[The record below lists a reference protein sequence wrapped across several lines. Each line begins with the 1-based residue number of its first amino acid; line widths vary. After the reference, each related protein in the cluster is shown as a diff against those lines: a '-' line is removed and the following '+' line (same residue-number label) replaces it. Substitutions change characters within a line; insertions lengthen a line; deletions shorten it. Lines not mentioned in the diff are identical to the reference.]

1 MNILR
6 GRSPFLRRD
15 HAISTPKALRK
26 IAQGCGAAATLG
38 DDDLNHDSDPNGVA
52 ERTPEPFQ
60 GSPVCTDIQPRVAAA
75 PQPWAMLRNRFAVGT
90 QLRGFLFVACVLLT
104 GCGQEL
110 DTLYGQRRGS
120 GAETSVNG
128 TSVFSGMCARADH
141 KVYGSMSLS
150 PRLAERADCIV
161 WFPNDFEP
169 PTPEVRKW
177 FQDWLIAQPGRTL
190 IYVGRDYDAA
200 RWYWKKNQPDTPD
213 ELQAELQRRMSE
225 AAGDFSTAR
234 QAIPQSEDCLWFTVE
249 AKYQQR
255 DVRSLKGDPAW
266 VAGIDPAQLEI
277 ELCGRMKPSEY
288 AEVLVESEGDMLL
301 SREPFDESQLLVV
314 ANGSFLLNL
323 PLVNHEH
330 RKLAGKL
337 IDAIGP
343 AGAKGRVPR
352 ELCRRAA
359 HRGRRPHR
367 RHADRRGNLLDLADQ
382 LDSAASG
389 DCRHSLLFL
398 AVSDPRRSPFARAAG
413 ASPISAGTSPPS
425 PNCSSAAETG
435 PTPKPAWR
443 SIVNKPR
450 WTKQRSESTEG
461 GTYPPRSLTAKPQA
475 KHSTLWQN
483 SPRREEFKTP
493 EP

>member
-200 RWYWKKNQPDTPD
+200 RWYWKKIQPDTPD

-343 AGAKGRVPR
+343 AGQKVVFLESFAGGPPIVADDPIGDMPTGAEIFSIWPTNWILLHLVIVGILFCFWRFPILGVPR
-352 ELCRRAA
+352 SPEP
-359 HRGRRPHR
+359 RG
-367 RHADRRGNLLDLADQ
+367 LADFGRHI
-382 LDSAASG
+382 AAIAELFERGG
-389 DCRHSLLFL
+389 DRAYAEARL
-398 AVSDPRRSPFARAAG
+398 AQYRQQ
-413 ASPISAGTSPPS
+413 
-425 PNCSSAAETG
+425 
-435 PTPKPAWR
+435 
-443 SIVNKPR
+443 
-450 WTKQRSESTEG
+450 TKMDKTTE
-461 GTYPPRSLTAKPQA
+461 
-475 KHSTLWQN
+475 
-483 SPRREEFKTP
+483 
-493 EP
+493 